1 MTQEETQ
8 NPPQVVTI
16 AIFLLIFCNT
26 LNDFRRIGEVGIWEH
41 FSHPIALAIVWVPV
55 LWVANATRRGKNWG
69 RVVIAGFTIFGL
81 CYMPW
86 SFPPVAGTK
95 MALLQVTQAALYVTT
110 SILLFRPAANRWFRS
125 KKYIHITESLGS
137 KKGPTP

>member
-1 MTQEETQ
+1 MAQEKTQH
-8 NPPQVVTI
+8 PPQVVI
-16 AIFLLIFCNT
+16 VAIFLLIFCHA

-55 LWVANATRRGKNWG
+55 LWVANATHRGKNWG
-69 RVVIAGFTIFGL
+69 RFVIAGFTIFGL

-95 MALLQVTQAALYVTT
+95 MALFQVIEATLYVTT
-110 SILLFRPAANRWFRS
+110 SILLFVPAANQWFRS
-125 KKYIHITESLGS
+125 IKHVPIAEK
-137 KKGPTP
+137 

>member
-1 MTQEETQ
+1 MTQEKTQ
-8 NPPQVVTI
+8 DPPQVVII
-16 AIFLLIFCNT
+16 AICLLIFSHA

-41 FSHPIALAIVWVPV
+41 FSRPIALAIVWVPV

-95 MALLQVTQAALYVTT
+95 MALLQVTQATLYVTT
-110 SILLFRPAANRWFRS
+110 SILLFLPAANRWFRS
-125 KKYIHITESLGS
+125 IKYVSITEQ
-137 KKGPTP
+137 

>member
-1 MTQEETQ
+1 MTQEKTQ
-8 NPPQVVTI
+8 HPPQVVI
-16 AIFLLIFCNT
+16 VAIFLLIFCHA

-55 LWVANATRRGKNWG
+55 LWVANATHRGKNWG
-69 RVVIAGFTIFGL
+69 RFVIAGFTVFGL

-95 MALLQVTQAALYVTT
+95 MALFQVIEATLYVTT
-110 SILLFRPAANRWFRS
+110 SILLFVPAANQWFRS
-125 KKYIHITESLGS
+125 IKHI
-137 KKGPTP
+137 PHR

>member
-1 MTQEETQ
+1 M
-8 NPPQVVTI
+8 
-16 AIFLLIFCNT
+16 IFCHA

-41 FSHPIALAIVWVPV
+41 FSHPIALAIVWLPV

-69 RVVIAGFTIFGL
+69 RFVIAGFTIFGL

-95 MALLQVTQAALYVTT
+95 MALFQIIQATLYVTT
-110 SILLFRPAANRWFRS
+110 SLLLFLPAANQWFRS
-125 KKYIHITESLGS
+125 SKHIPIS
-137 KKGPTP
+137 